1 VPLSVLG
8 TSSQAWV
15 LAAAASAN
23 AGQSVTLVAADQA
36 GRRELRTSGL
46 GLDGIAVVE
55 VVATPDS
62 SGPVLVAAA
71 SVAEVRRLAGSMAL
85 TGRDVLLV
93 PSGAAGALSLC
104 ASNGPLAG
112 AINHVFEAPGFP
124 YLGAIEDDA
133 VRFSARKD
141 RLSIGGA
148 DPSVTAALVAELRPY
163 LPGVVA
169 TALLETSLANT
180 NAIIHPALSLANLS
194 RIESGVPF
202 RFYREGLSSAAVDL
216 VLAVDRERLS
226 VLTALGLPQV
236 SISDWF
242 VRFYGTQ
249 GLRGSTLLEQLSTY
263 PALADSQAPQT
274 LDHRY
279 LVDDVRFGIAA
290 YESLAALL
298 EFSTPAISSIATLLS
313 IATQQDLRDQA
324 PVLAD
329 RLFAYHEAG
338 SALSAITA

>member
-1 VPLSVLG
+1 VPLSILG

-23 AGQSVTLVAADQA
+23 AGETVTLVAADQA

-71 SVAEVRRLAGSMAL
+71 SVAEVRRLAGSITLA
-85 TGRDVLLV
+85 GRDVVLV

-104 ASNGPLAG
+104 ASDGPLAG
-112 AINHVFEAPGFP
+112 AIIHVFEAPGFP
-124 YLGAIEDDA
+124 YLGAIDDDA
-133 VRFSARKD
+133 VRLSARKD
-141 RLSIGGA
+141 GLTIGGA
-148 DPSVTAALVAELRPY
+148 DPSVTAALVAELQRY
-163 LPGVVA
+163 LPGVVG
-169 TALLETSLANT
+169 TDLLDTSLANT

-202 RFYREGLSSAAVDL
+202 RFYREGLSGAAVDL
-216 VLAVDRERLS
+216 VLAVDRERLAI
-226 VLTALGLPQV
+226 LAALGLSQV

-242 VRFYGTQ
+242 VHYYGTQ

-290 YESLAALL
+290 YEELAALL
-298 EFSTPAISSIATLLS
+298 AVSTPVISGIVALLS
-313 IATQQDLRDQA
+313 TATGQDLRDQA

-329 RLFAYHEAG
+329 HLLAYKKAG
-338 SALSAITA
+338 STLSAITA